1 MKKIKSFVNNLPPW
15 MQSVVRATMT
25 VFILAAIAA
34 AANKL
39 MAKTDISAALCSPW
53 FVLGTLLAIVYR
65 LVNPYGWALVLRGLG
80 FQVSGFAATKT
91 WLHAESRRWLPG
103 GVWGYA
109 SRAVQAQKLG
119 VSVGGASASMLV
131 ELLITVLAAAI
142 VSAVGVIVYRDKL
155 IETVLTMTS
164 GSTLPWLV
172 AGGAA
177 CMVGG
182 WLVRKKLFSKLK
194 RLSEKYESLRGIKIQ
209 SSQLFAAIGYMIA
222 MACLNGT
229 VNAVLIRS
237 LTGTEQVPFLVLI
250 AATSTA
256 WVIGLVAFFSPG
268 GILVREAALAALLS
282 PWIPYPVGLALA
294 VMSRLAQ
301 LIAEVVGLGCTIRFP
316 ALARWFGKETEQVA
330 NYSCNR

>member
-1 MKKIKSFVNNLPPW
+1 
-15 MQSVVRATMT
+15 MQAIMRAIIT

-34 AANKL
+34 AAGKL
-39 MAKTDISAALCSPW
+39 MAKTDISGALCSPW
-53 FVLGTLLAIVYR
+53 FVFGTLLAILYR

-80 FQVSGFAATKT
+80 FQVSGLAATKT

-119 VSVGGASASMLV
+119 VSVGGASASMLL

-142 VSAVGVIVYRDKL
+142 VSVIGVIIYRDKL
-155 IETVLTMTS
+155 IETVMKMTS
-164 GSTLPWLV
+164 GSTLPWLI
-172 AGGAA
+172 GGGVL
-177 CMVGG
+177 CMIGG

-194 RLSEKYESLRGIKIQ
+194 RLSEKYESLRGIQ
-209 SSQLFAAIGYMIA
+209 LRPSQLVAATGYMIA

-237 LTGTEQVPFLVLI
+237 LTGTEQVPFLVLL

-282 PWIPYPVGLALA
+282 PWIPYPIGLALA

-301 LIAEVVGLGCTIRFP
+301 LIAEVVGLGCTIRVP
-316 ALARWFGKETEQVA
+316 AIAKLFSKDSEQA
-330 NYSCNR
+330 ATYSCNR